1 MVSVQHGICFEDGRK
16 EIRIFEA
23 DNRLAYVPV
32 WGEKFIWD
40 GSKAGNKVIPV
51 VERNI
56 NSKSDVA
63 RLFFMKNYFKK
74 CCLLSLVLW
83 GFAFAGVADVAG
95 KDDDVESVKAM
106 LKLCGHKKITVKLIA
121 SQEINEGDLEH
132 VDILVLKVDA
142 VKLNNNT
149 GLTAELL
156 LKNL

>member
-63 RLFFMKNYFKK
+63 RLFFMKNYFR
-74 CCLLSLVLW
+74 
-83 GFAFAGVADVAG
+83 
-95 KDDDVESVKAM
+95 
-106 LKLCGHKKITVKLIA
+106 
-121 SQEINEGDLEH
+121 
-132 VDILVLKVDA
+132 
-142 VKLNNNT
+142 
-149 GLTAELL
+149 
-156 LKNL
+156 